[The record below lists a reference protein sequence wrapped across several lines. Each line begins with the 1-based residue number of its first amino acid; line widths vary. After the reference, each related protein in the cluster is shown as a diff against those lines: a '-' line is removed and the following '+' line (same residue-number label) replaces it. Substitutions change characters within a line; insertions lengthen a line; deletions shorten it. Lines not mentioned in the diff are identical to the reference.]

1 MNKPRQF
8 LVFLVAL
15 FGLMLALSM
24 LMPKNK
30 VLLGPF
36 ELGYYSPEDLLGT
49 LWFENP
55 KKNKP
60 LKASSPDSLG
70 SNNLDDSLAM
80 LAFEKPVL
88 DTLIQVASLDALGH
102 FFDALE
108 SLAAGKRGSVR
119 IIHYGDSQIE
129 GDRITMQFRDVLQK
143 RFGGRGFGYVAL
155 EPLVMPASLE
165 FLNSFG
171 LARKTAFGR
180 RDTNIKD
187 TRYGHL
193 GSFTT
198 LLPASDGEGFEGG
211 VTFKK
216 RNWGYQM
223 ARDFSKVK
231 MSLST
236 LTPLLVDVFV
246 ADTLFASH
254 SFPAEFEDITSINV
268 PKSDEFSL
276 VLKAKESPRIYG
288 LSFESASGVWVDNVA
303 MRGASGMIF
312 RKLDRAQFQATLL
325 SENYELVILQYGG
338 NAVPYLKDTAD
349 AERFAKAAAA
359 QVAHIK
365 SLHPS
370 ASILYIGPSD
380 MAVKNGLKMG
390 SYPIIKVLKSALR
403 NEMLTKGAA
412 YWDLHDVMGGEGA
425 MVRWVEE
432 EEPALAVKDY
442 CHFSP
447 AGAKYVG
454 YKLAAALDYLQAEY
468 IAHKK
473 EEVAL
478 AASQEKAKA
487 DSILALKAKQAKQ
500 AAQAIDTASK
510 QQTSHENNN

>member
-8 LVFLVAL
+8 LGFLVAL
-15 FGLMLALSM
+15 FGLMLGLSI
-24 LMPKNK
+24 LMPKDK
-30 VLLGPF
+30 WILGPF
-36 ELGYYSPEDLLGT
+36 ELGYFSPEDLLGPF
-49 LWFENP
+49 WSEHP
-55 KKNKP
+55 KDAKAF
-60 LKASSPDSLG
+60 KASSADS
-70 SNNLDDSLAM
+70 SNSKNSADSLAR

-88 DTLIQVASLDALGH
+88 DTLIQVDALDALGH
-102 FFDALE
+102 FFEALE
-108 SLAAGKRGSVR
+108 SLVAGKRASVR
-119 IIHYGDSQIE
+119 VIHYGDSQIE

-155 EPLVMPASLE
+155 EPLVMPASLD
-165 FLNSFG
+165 FINSYG

-187 TRYGHL
+187 ARYGHL
-193 GSFTT
+193 GSFTA
-198 LLPASDGEGFEGG
+198 LLPASEGEGFEGG

-216 RNWGYQM
+216 RNWGYQL

-236 LTPLLVDVFV
+236 HTPLSVDVFV

-254 SFPAEFEDITSINV
+254 SIPADFEDIV
-268 PKSDEFSL
+268 PIKVPQSDEFSF

-312 RKLDRAQFQATLL
+312 RKLDRSQFQATLL
-325 SENYELVILQYGG
+325 RENYELVILQYGG

-365 SLHPS
+365 RLHPS

-380 MAVKNGLKMG
+380 MAVKSGLKMR
-390 SYPIIKVLKSALR
+390 SYPIIKVLKLALR
-403 NEMLTKGAA
+403 NEMLAKGAA

-425 MVRWVEE
+425 MVRWVEK

-454 YKLAAALDYLQAEY
+454 YKLAAALDHLQAEY

-473 EEVAL
+473 HEAAL
-478 AASQEKAKA
+478 AAGQEKAHA
-487 DSILALKAKQAKQ
+487 DSILALKAKQVKQ
-500 AAQAIDTASK
+500 AEQAIDTASK
-510 QQTSHENNN
+510 QETPHEKNN